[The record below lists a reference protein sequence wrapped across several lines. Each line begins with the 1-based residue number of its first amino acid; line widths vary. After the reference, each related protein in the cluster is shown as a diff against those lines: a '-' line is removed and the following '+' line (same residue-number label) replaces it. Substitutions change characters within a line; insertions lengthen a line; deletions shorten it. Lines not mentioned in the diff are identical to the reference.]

1 MKRSCYCF
9 FILLFLNAI
18 KVEAQIIHN
27 PADCEYPHV
36 VCGGSYGTTGPYET
50 QMKGFG
56 VQNLTKEN
64 SCGGIEH
71 NSDWQEVTFKT
82 SGTFGFDISPLNN
95 YGVGKEWSDVDYD
108 FYVFGPNPVCSN
120 LDSAIRCCTTDSKKQ
135 GLPDTYTGMNGQET
149 DTHET
154 PADKGNSYVRWIDVK
169 AGETYLV
176 LIDVKDKDISNR
188 DFYYYVDFSGS
199 ARTVGTPTI
208 NLPVNGSIDQEKC
221 DVDGMK
227 DNSTTFDLTIHEK
240 EVLKNQT
247 DLKITYHTNIN
258 DIYKGDNSI
267 LNPSAFV
274 NTSNPQTLYMRVAEN
289 LVYCY
294 SYKEFTITVV
304 DNNAKFV
311 KNQSVICDDALDGND
326 TNGRAI
332 FDFKKVTSDVLG
344 IVDTSGLSIQYYLTL
359 NDALLSN
366 NPLPNSYY
374 NNTANQQ
381 SVFVTVSGANYCS
394 KEPKEIQLIVN
405 PLPQK
410 NNYTLTQCDVG
421 TNPDGLTLYNLKEA
435 DQALTNNDANLSVQY
450 FLNTTQETNNNNP
463 LPYNYTN
470 SVNPQQIIARITNK
484 TTKCSNLGILTLRTK
499 VINEAPILLQKCDI
513 LGKENGLAV
522 FNLSDSNLVLSPTQT
537 IKYYPSLNNTLLE
550 EKAII
555 NFANYTN
562 KIAYSES
569 VFARIEDDNACYGIV
584 EIQLKVNTLPQII
597 TEGTD
602 FLCANITNDSVLL
615 NANLL
620 AGNPVDYRYK
630 WFRNGEVLPQTT
642 YGIQVNQIGT
652 YTVEV
657 TNSEKCSKIRTIK
670 FEQSSTAKTIDV
682 SISDVNTDF
691 NSVAVFVTGIGK
703 YSYSLDQPNGPFQT
717 SSLFE
722 KVSAGI
728 HELYI
733 YDDNGC
739 GFTRKTI
746 AVIGIPKFFTPNA
759 DGFNDVWKIK
769 GVDAVFNVATN
780 VFIFDRYGK
789 LLKQIP
795 IGDYNGWDG
804 MLNGKPLPA
813 DDYWY
818 NINLAD
824 GRVVKGHFA
833 LKR

>member
-27 PADCEYPHV
+27 TADCEYPHV

-71 NSDWQEVTFKT
+71 NSVWQEVTFKT
-82 SGTFGFDISPLNN
+82 SGTFGFDIRPLNN
-95 YGVGKEWSDVDYD
+95 YGFGKEWSDVDYD

-135 GLPDTYTGMNGQET
+135 GLPDTYTGMNEQET

-169 AGETYLV
+169 AGETYLI
-176 LIDVKDKDISNR
+176 LIDVKENDILNR
-188 DFYYYVDFSGS
+188 DFYYYVDFTGT
-199 ARTVGTPTI
+199 ARTVGVPTI
-208 NLPVNGSIDQEKC
+208 NLPPNGSLNQEQC
-221 DVDGMK
+221 DTDGVNN
-227 DNSTTFDLTIHEK
+227 NSTTFDLTTYQNV
-240 EVLKNQT
+240 VLKNQT

-258 DIYKGDNSI
+258 DIYKGENSI

-311 KNQSVICDDALDGND
+311 TTQSAICDDALDGND
-326 TNGRAI
+326 SNGKTV
-332 FDFKKVTSDVLG
+332 FNFNKVTSDILG
-344 IVDTSGLSIQYYLTL
+344 NIDTSGLTIQYYLIQ
-359 NDALLSN
+359 NDALLGI
-366 NPLPNSYY
+366 NPLPNLYY
-374 NNTANQQ
+374 NAIPNQQ

-405 PLPQK
+405 PLPAK
-410 NNYTLTQCDVG
+410 KSYTLTQCEVG

-435 DQALTNNDANLSVQY
+435 DLALTNNDSNLSVKY
-450 FLNTTQETNNNNP
+450 FLNATQETNNNP

-470 SVNPQQIIARITNK
+470 MVNPQQIIARITNE
-484 TTKCSNLGILTLRTK
+484 TTKCSSLGELTLKTR
-499 VINEAPILLQKCDI
+499 VINEAAILLQECDI
-513 LGKENGLAV
+513 LGQENGFAV
-522 FNLSDSNLVLSPTQT
+522 FNLGDANLGLSPTQT
-537 IKYYPSLNNTLLE
+537 IKYYPSLNDALLE
-550 EKAII
+550 EKTIT

-562 KIAYSES
+562 KTVYFES
-569 VFARIEDDNACYGIV
+569 VFARIEENNACYGIA
-584 EIQLKVNTLPQII
+584 EIQLKVNKLPNII
-597 TEGTD
+597 TEGKD
-602 FLCANITNDSVLL
+602 FLCSNIPNDSVLL
-615 NANLL
+615 SADLIT
-620 AGNPVDYRYK
+620 GNSVDYSYK
-630 WFRNGEVLPQTT
+630 WFRNGQVLPQTS
-642 YGIQVNQIGT
+642 YGIQTTQTGT
-652 YTVEV
+652 YSVEV
-657 TNSEKCSKIRTIK
+657 INGENCSKTRNI
-670 FEQSSTAKTIDV
+670 EVAQSSNATITDV
-682 SISDVNTDF
+682 EIADINTDF
-691 NSVAVFVTGIGK
+691 NSVKVIVSGIGK
-703 YSYSLDQPNGPFQT
+703 YSYSLDEPNGRFQ
-717 SSLFE
+717 SSNFFE
-722 KVSAGI
+722 NVPAGI
-728 HELYI
+728 HEVYV
-733 YDDNGC
+733 YDENGC
-739 GFTRKTI
+739 GTISKTI
-746 AVIGIPKFFTPNA
+746 AVIGIPKFFTPNG
-759 DGFNDVWKIK
+759 DGYNDFWKIK
-769 GVDAVFNVATN
+769 GVDAIFNVATN

-804 MLNGKPLPA
+804 NFNEKPLPA